1 MEAGATRLEALV
13 GGHVASFGDTCWQTD
28 GKLQESLRRPD
39 GRRYHVESIAR
50 ARRRL
55 RDQGFISSVRVFM
68 GAKIPGAKWRSARG
82 TTLKAF
88 NWRTI
93 AQKNPFSRRER
104 RRARQEQAAA
114 AKAAGELVPARPR
127 FSGVTTAIEPT
138 YRPPTSPLDPDL
150 AAVIETARSAHEQ
163 RQQRAAAARSGQVP
177 GRAAAPDRPP
187 PD

>member
-13 GGHVASFGDTCWQTD
+13 GGHVAGFGDTCWQTD
-28 GKLQESLRRPD
+28 GALQVTLLRPD

-82 TTLKAF
+82 TTVKTF
-88 NWRTI
+88 NWRSI

-104 RRARQEQAAA
+104 RRVRQEQAAA
-114 AKAAGELVPARPR
+114 ARASGALVPARPR
-127 FSGVTTAIEPT
+127 FSGVTTAIDPT
-138 YRPPTSPLDPDL
+138 YQPPTSPLDPEL
-150 AAVIETARSAHEQ
+150 AAIIDTARSAHEQ
-163 RQQRAAAARSGQVP
+163 RQLRAAAARSGLVP
-177 GRAAAPDRPP
+177 GRAAAPEKPP